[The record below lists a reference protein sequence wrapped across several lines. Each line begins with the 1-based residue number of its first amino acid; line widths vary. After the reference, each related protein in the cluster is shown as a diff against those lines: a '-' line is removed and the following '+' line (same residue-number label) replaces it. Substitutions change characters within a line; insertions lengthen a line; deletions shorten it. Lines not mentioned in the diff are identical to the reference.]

1 MPRFR
6 TYGQNDTPPK
16 SDGDQYFIGV
26 NMRLHPSMLPPGYV
40 SEAINARFND
50 GVAEPRKG
58 YVRLAWINNTQ
69 LLETVTAIME
79 EGGVPGA
86 LLDEGGAAILE
97 E

>member
-6 TYGQNDTPPK
+6 TYGPIDTPPK
-16 SDGDQYFIGV
+16 SDGDTYFIGV

-40 SEAINARFND
+40 SEAVNARFND

-58 YVRLAWINNTQ
+58 YVRLPWINNTQ

-86 LLDEGGAAILE
+86 LLDEGGSAILE